1 MLSFGHNQP
10 DDLYARV
17 SGMPGSSVS
26 SMLLKIGRIGA
37 SSSGSSSGLGVLWLS
52 QDLSTSRLRLRLQGD
67 FTVIMKTLQRYPPLD
82 VNILL
87 EHASKLPPCSELG
100 MPL

>member
-1 MLSFGHNQP
+1 MSKVDVPGALSDMQEIPRAQHHTL
-10 DDLYARV
+10 D
-17 SGMPGSSVS
+17 
-26 SMLLKIGRIGA
+26 
-37 SSSGSSSGLGVLWLS
+37 
-52 QDLSTSRLRLRLQGD
+52 STHLRSAATYNLNLRLHMQGD

-100 MPL
+100 LPLGIAGP